1 MPAPSVPSSS
11 PASLLSAVTP
21 GESAAAEEL
30 TARYQ
35 ARERTFRAEAEREAA
50 QSRLLSRI
58 RIGLF
63 ALFVLC
69 VIVGAMSPVW
79 RAAAVNTIAADIVMF
94 IAAAVIH
101 HRVERRHAHQSALAD
116 LNRESQ
122 DRIAR
127 NWSKLPEPAALD
139 VDADHPYAGDLD
151 LIGHASLLHLI
162 GPPNTPAGRQDL
174 ANWLLRTSE
183 FEPED
188 VLARQASVREL
199 APRLDERQELQAA
212 GIEARKLDRAA
223 LDPFIKWA
231 ESDSWLLAHPW
242 VSIAACI
249 LTLAT
254 VPLAALA
261 YREVVSGWWWILTS
275 TAGWLLFY
283 AVSNRLNASFE
294 AASGEYA
301 LRDIERVMARAAALP
316 VESPLLVEA
325 RRALR
330 PSEADGAAS
339 TDSTDSTGNGG
350 SAGSAEA
357 ALASLRQRVAM
368 SDFRHTPLFYAIG
381 QSLVLWDLH
390 AWWFLERWKQ
400 QHGRHLRGWLAAIGR
415 IEALMALAGLA
426 HDQPAWAYPVVE
438 RGRDRFAAEDLGHPL
453 LRDAVRV
460 TNDVTVGPPGTF
472 LLITGSNMS
481 GKSTLLRAIGL
492 NAILAH
498 AGAPVCA
505 RRLTMP
511 PLTLYTSMRVSD
523 SLELGLSLFM
533 TSLLRLKRVMDAAR
547 AANPSVR
554 PVLYLLDEVLQG
566 TNSAERQIAVRIIV
580 GHLVKRGALGVVTTH
595 DLELAAARDFSA
607 RADSRHLT
615 EHVAVEGDE
624 LKMTFDYKLRPGP
637 ATSGNALHLV
647 RMLGLDHE

>member
-1 MPAPSVPSSS
+1 MV
-11 PASLLSAVTP
+11 LI
-21 GESAAAEEL
+21 EQ
-30 TARYQ
+30 YQ
-35 ARERTFRAEAEREAA
+35 ARERQFRAEAEREAA

-58 RIGLF
+58 RIGVF

-69 VIVGAMSPVW
+69 VVIGTMSAAW
-79 RAAAVNTIAADIVMF
+79 RPTALYTLAASIAAFIVL
-94 IAAAVIH
+94 AVVH
-101 HRVERRHAHQSALAD
+101 DRVEKRRLHVSALAD
-116 LNRESQ
+116 VNRESQ

-127 NWSKLPEPAALD
+127 NWSKLPDPPPVE
-139 VDADHPYAGDLD
+139 VDSDHPYAGDLD
-151 LIGHASLLHLI
+151 LVGHASLLHLI

-174 ANWLLRTSE
+174 AHWLLRTSE
-183 FEPED
+183 FEPAD
-188 VLARQASVREL
+188 VLARQAAVREL

-212 GIEARKLDRAA
+212 GIEARKLNRTA
-223 LDPFIKWA
+223 LDPFLRWA

-242 VSIAACI
+242 VTIAACV

-261 YREVVSGWWWILTS
+261 YAELVSGWWWISTS
-275 TAGWLLFY
+275 TLGWLLLY
-283 AVSNRLNASFE
+283 VVSDRLNATFE

-301 LRDIERVMARAAALP
+301 LRDIERVMARASALR

-325 RRALR
+325 SRVLR
-330 PSEADGAAS
+330 PLSANGAGAA
-339 TDSTDSTGNGG
+339 DAAGG
-350 SAGSAEA
+350 VSAEG

-381 QSLVLWDLH
+381 QTLMQWDLH
-390 AWWFLERWKQ
+390 AWWGLERWKH

-415 IEALMALAGLA
+415 IEALMALASLA
-426 HDQPAWAYPVVE
+426 HDQPDWAYPVVE

-460 TNDVTVGPPGTF
+460 TNGVTIGPPGSF

-505 RRLTMP
+505 RGLTMP

-547 AANPSVR
+547 AANPSER
-554 PVLYLLDEVLQG
+554 PLLYLLDEVLQG
-566 TNSAERQIAVRIIV
+566 TNSVERQTAVRIIV

-595 DLELAAARDFSA
+595 DLELAAAKDFSA

-615 EHVAVEGDE
+615 EHVAIEGDA
-624 LKMTFDYKLRPGP
+624 LRMTFDYKLRPGP

>member
-1 MPAPSVPSSS
+1 MQSPSSTATPLS
-11 PASLLSAVTP
+11 PVT
-21 GESAAAEEL
+21 GAQHAGAGGRAGADAEAL

-50 QSRLLSRI
+50 QSRRLSRI

-63 ALFVLC
+63 ALMV
-69 VIVGAMSPVW
+69 VSAGVTATSPTW
-79 RAAAVNTIAADIVMF
+79 REAAIYTFLAAVVIFIV
-94 IAAAVIH
+94 AAVMH
-101 HRVERRHAHQSALAD
+101 ARVEKRRTHQSALAD

-127 NWSKLPEPAALD
+127 NWAKLPEPAIE
-139 VDADHPYAGDLD
+139 VDGDHPYAGDLD
-151 LIGHASLLHLI
+151 LIGHASLLHVI

-174 ANWLLRTSE
+174 ANWLLRMSD

-188 VLARQASVREL
+188 VRARQASVREL

-231 ESDSWLLAHPW
+231 ESESWLLPRPW
-242 VSIAACI
+242 ISILACV

-254 VPLAALA
+254 VVFVTLA
-261 YREVVSGWWWILTS
+261 YHEVMSGWWWIATS
-275 TAGWLLFY
+275 TAGWMLLY
-283 AVSNRLNASFE
+283 GVSDRLNATFG

-301 LRDIERVMARAAALP
+301 LRGMDRVMARAAALD
-316 VESPLLVEA
+316 VESPLLAEA
-325 RRALR
+325 RRTLR
-330 PSEADGAAS
+330 PSTADG
-339 TDSTDSTGNGG
+339 
-350 SAGSAEA
+350 AGSAEG

-381 QSLVLWDLH
+381 QTLLLWDLH
-390 AWWFLERWKQ
+390 AWWGLERWRR
-400 QHGRHLRGWLAAIGR
+400 QHGRYLRGWLAAIGR
-415 IEALMALAGLA
+415 IEALMALASLA
-426 HDQPAWAYPVVE
+426 HDQPGWAYPTVE
-438 RGRDRFAAEDLGHPL
+438 RGSDRFDAEDLGHPL

-460 TNDVTVGPPGTF
+460 SNDVTIGPPGTF

-492 NAILAH
+492 NVILAH

-566 TNSAERQIAVRIIV
+566 TNSVERQTAVRIIV
-580 GHLVKRGALGVVTTH
+580 GHLVARGALGVVTTH
-595 DLELAAARDFSA
+595 DLELAASRDFSA

-615 EHVAVEGDE
+615 EHVTVERDE

>member
-1 MPAPSVPSSS
+1 MHSTAHN
-11 PASLLSAVTP
+11 
-21 GESAAAEEL
+21 L
-30 TARYQ
+30 TSRYLE
-35 ARERTFRAEAEREAA
+35 RERRFRAEAEREGV

-58 RIGLF
+58 RLGVF

-69 VIVGAMSPVW
+69 VVIGAMSATW
-79 RAAAVNTIAADIVMF
+79 RTSALYTLGAAVVSFIV
-94 IAAAVIH
+94 IAVIH
-101 HRVERRHAHQSALAD
+101 SRVERRCAHQTALAD

-127 NWSKLPEPAALD
+127 NWSKLPEPSIE

-151 LIGHASLLHLI
+151 LVGHASLLHLI
-162 GPPNTPAGRQDL
+162 GPPNTPGGRQDL
-174 ANWLLRTSE
+174 SNWLLRLSE

-188 VLARQASVREL
+188 ILARQAAVREL

-223 LDPFIKWA
+223 LDPFLEWA
-231 ESDSWLLAHPW
+231 ESDSWLLANPW
-242 VSIAACI
+242 VTIAAYV
-249 LTLAT
+249 LTLLT
-254 VPLAALA
+254 VPLAMFA
-261 YREVVSGWWWILTS
+261 YAEMLSGWWWILTS
-275 TAGWLLFY
+275 SAGWLLM
-283 AVSNRLNASFE
+283 ATVSKRLNATFE

-301 LRDIERVMARAAALP
+301 LRDIERVMARAAALE

-330 PSEADGAAS
+330 PSSTDGADGAAS
-339 TDSTDSTGNGG
+339 AT
-350 SAGSAEA
+350 AAET
-357 ALASLRQRVAM
+357 ALASLRQRAALA
-368 SDFRHTPLFYAIG
+368 DFRHTPLFYAIG

-390 AWWFLERWKQ
+390 AWWALERWKR
-400 QHGRHLRGWLAAIGR
+400 QHGRYLRGWLVAIGR
-415 IEALMALAGLA
+415 IEALMALASLA
-426 HDQPAWAYPVVE
+426 HDEPDWAWPIVE
-438 RGRDRFAAEDLGHPL
+438 RGRDRISAEELGHPL

-460 TNDVTVGPPGTF
+460 SNDVTIGPPGSF
-472 LLITGSNMS
+472 LLITGSNMA

-511 PLTLYTSMRVSD
+511 PLSLYTSMRVSD

-547 AANPSVR
+547 AANPSER
-554 PVLYLLDEVLQG
+554 PLLYLLDEVLQG
-566 TNSAERQIAVRIIV
+566 TNSVERQTAVRIIV
-580 GHLVKRGALGVVTTH
+580 GHLVNRGALGVVTTH
-595 DLELAAARDFSA
+595 DLELAASQDFSA